1 MSWTVF
7 IPDFSPSAALLLQ
20 RQVTDRSARRIL
32 RRSAF
37 KGIQAHEGP
46 QPALDEGSRIGRT
59 APSLPLPVGLSKT
72 KCMLARSRGANITDT
87 GERAVDQKAL
97 HAHEPLSRLH
107 SNPAAATNRH

>member
-1 MSWTVF
+1 MRPVRSRC
-7 IPDFSPSAALLLQ
+7 SRSAALLLQ

-59 APSLPLPVGLSKT
+59 APSLRLHVGLSKT
-72 KCMLARSRGANITDT
+72 ERMLARSRRANW
-87 GERAVDQKAL
+87 RA
-97 HAHEPLSRLH
+97 SG
-107 SNPAAATNRH
+107 